1 MRSLLPTIL
10 LFSVLLQS
18 SKVCAQTIISGK
30 ITNSDGWK
38 QVLYLSELNRY
49 KDIFSGSDALV
60 IDSAIISKDGD
71 FEFRSVNYKKGLYRL
86 NLQPAGSSSMA
97 GLNLGISAENYIHF
111 YIDPTDKKIIV
122 ETDANYVNKNYN
134 IYANPTCEKIQTIKE
149 LRSGFFAALDSN
161 WAKINQSQDK
171 NESEKERIRNLVMR
185 DLMDTAG
192 EMQYDL
198 KIFMDTTTD
207 VDAGLLAS
215 NYYNLGDDYSKY
227 VAYFDTL
234 AKKWRTLDAENKYL
248 SGFIEEIDEFRNYI
262 PIGSK
267 APGIFLPSISGDSLS
282 LSYLSKKLILLD
294 FWASWCGP
302 CRIENKQT
310 VLPLYKKYQPWGFE
324 VLGISFD
331 SDKTKWA
338 NAIKNDGYTWVHV
351 IDTHGVSDSETGKN
365 YKIKA
370 LPTTYLIDEYGT
382 VIAKNLRG
390 HQLEKFIEA
399 YFDQ

>member
-1 MRSLLPTIL
+1 
-10 LFSVLLQS
+10 
-18 SKVCAQTIISGK
+18 
-30 ITNSDGWK
+30 
-38 QVLYLSELNRY
+38 
-49 KDIFSGSDALV
+49 
-60 IDSAIISKDGD
+60 
-71 FEFRSVNYKKGLYRL
+71 
-86 NLQPAGSSSMA
+86 MA
-97 GLNLGISAENYIHF
+97 GLNVGISSENYVHF
-111 YIDPTDKKIIV
+111 YIAPNDRKIIL
-122 ETDANYVNKNYN
+122 ETDANYVTKNYK
-134 IYANPTCEKIQTIKE
+134 IYSNPTSEKIQFIQK
-149 LRSGFFAALDSN
+149 LRSGLFSALDSN
-161 WAKINQSQDK
+161 WLKINQSQDK
-171 NESEKERIRNLVMR
+171 AEPEKERVRNLVMR
-185 DLMDTAG
+185 DIMKSAE
-192 EMQYDL
+192 EMQFDL

-207 VDAGLLAS
+207 VNAGLLAS
-215 NYYNLGDDYSKY
+215 HYYNLGDDYSKY

-310 VLPLYKKYQPWGFE
+310 VLPLYKKYHQEGFE

-331 SDKTKWA
+331 SDKNKWA

-351 IDTHGVSDSETGKN
+351 IDTHGVIDSETGKN

-370 LPTTYLIDEYGT
+370 LPTTYLIDDYGT
-382 VIAKNLRG
+382 VVAKNLRG
-390 HQLEKFIEA
+390 NQLEKFIEA

>member
-1 MRSLLPTIL
+1 M
-10 LFSVLLQS
+10 
-18 SKVCAQTIISGK
+18 G
-30 ITNSDGWK
+30 GWK
-38 QVLYLSELNRY
+38 QVLYLSQMRNY

-60 IDSAIISKDGD
+60 IDSAIISNNGD
-71 FEFRSVNYKKGLYRL
+71 FEFRRVTYSQGLYRL

-97 GLNLGISAENYIHF
+97 GLNVGISSENYVHF
-111 YIDPTDKKIIV
+111 YIAPNDRKIIL
-122 ETDANYVNKNYN
+122 ETDANYVTKNYK
-134 IYANPTCEKIQTIKE
+134 IYSNPTSEKIQFIQK
-149 LRSGFFAALDSN
+149 LRSGLFSALDSN
-161 WAKINQSQDK
+161 WLKINQSQDK
-171 NESEKERIRNLVMR
+171 AEPEKERVRNLVMR
-185 DLMDTAG
+185 DIMKSAE
-192 EMQYDL
+192 EMQFDL

-207 VDAGLLAS
+207 VNAGLLAS
-215 NYYNLGDDYSKY
+215 HYYNLGDDYSKY
-227 VAYFDTL
+227 VAYFDAL
-234 AKKWRTLDAENKYL
+234 ARKWRTLDADNKYL
-248 SGFIEEIDEFRNYI
+248 SGFIEEIDEFKNYI

-267 APGIFLPSISGDSLS
+267 APGIFLPSISGDSIS
-282 LSYLSKKLILLD
+282 LRYLSKKLILLD

-310 VLPLYKKYQPWGFE
+310 VLPLYKKYQQWGFE

-331 SDKTKWA
+331 SDKNKWA

-351 IDTHGVSDSETGKN
+351 IDNQGVSDSETGKN

-399 YFDQ
+399 YFEN